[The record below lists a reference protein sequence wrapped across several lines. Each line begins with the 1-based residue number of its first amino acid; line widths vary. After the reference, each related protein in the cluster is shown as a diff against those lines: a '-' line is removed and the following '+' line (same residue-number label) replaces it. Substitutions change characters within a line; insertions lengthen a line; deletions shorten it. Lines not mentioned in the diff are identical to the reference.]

1 MLRGGDKSYTCI
13 CDAAVIARLCCEGG
27 LGRHLGSD
35 CAGSRHEYARGVSGF
50 WEVVL
55 CLRSKHFP
63 MDLCTFTDLDRLG
76 ILAAQ
81 RL

>member
-1 MLRGGDKSYTCI
+1 
-13 CDAAVIARLCCEGG
+13 
-27 LGRHLGSD
+27 LGSD